1 MSASSNSP
9 TRDSSNSS
17 PKNRSLFPVPQA
29 PSSYFTFPVSY
40 AVGGILRRISTDVP
54 PKSSPKQEM
63 LTPPVRKFSP
73 FQPPPLTPLTLSG
86 WQFTTKE
93 NSRLLTRTL
102 AEEIRLLVPPRLQL
116 EEEWKLLFSLEQ
128 DGVSLSTLYKKCE
141 DYRGKRGGY
150 VLVIRDGMGG
160 IFGAYLSDA
169 LHAQAHFYGTGEC
182 FLWRSSVLP
191 AMPDMA
197 SLPPPPSADTTNAQR
212 QTTLLNPRSPR
223 STPNTSNGASRS
235 GTSTPER
242 IRFKAFPY
250 SGINDYMI
258 YCEAGY
264 LSVGGGDGHYGLW
277 LDDSLEKGI
286 SSTCLTFGNEPLSD
300 EGKKFEV
307 MGVELWYIGN

>member
-1 MSASSNSP
+1 MSASTSP
-9 TRDSSNSS
+9 TRDSANSS
-17 PKNRSLFPVPQA
+17 PKIRSHSSAPQA

-40 AVGGILRRISTDVP
+40 AVGGILRRLSSDVP
-54 PKSSPKQEM
+54 SKSSPKKTTNQDM
-63 LTPPVRKFSP
+63 YTPPVRKLSP

-86 WQFTTKE
+86 WRFSTKE
-93 NSRLLTRTL
+93 NGRLLTRAL

-160 IFGAYLSDA
+160 VSIQHRKSPYRHELTGISEQIFGSYLSDP
-169 LHAQAHFYGTGEC
+169 LHPQAHFYGTGEC
-182 FLWRSSVLP
+182 FLWRSSILP
-191 AMPDMA
+191 AIPDMA
-197 SLPPPPSADTTNAQR
+197 LLPPPPSADTTNAQR

-235 GTSTPER
+235 GTSTPDR

-264 LSVGGGDGHYGLW
+264 LSVGGG
-277 LDDSLEKGI
+277 
-286 SSTCLTFGNEPLSD
+286 
-300 EGKKFEV
+300 
-307 MGVELWYIGN
+307 